1 MLNTNT
7 QILHCT
13 LYYTPYCF
21 TYDNYYFCIF
31 VFHFYAY
38 HFDLFLISLLVIEK
52 LLSSNL
58 QFKFN
63 IKEQRKKKKSIINV
77 NFMHANYYKHY

>member
-1 MLNTNT
+1 MFQYLITFF
-7 QILHCT
+7 
-13 LYYTPYCF
+13 LYLCF
-21 TYDNYYFCIF
+21 
-31 VFHFYAY
+31 AY

-63 IKEQRKKKKSIINV
+63 IKEQRIKIKNIINV